1 MSPLIG
7 TAGWAIPAANRP
19 SFQEAG
25 TALQRYA
32 AVMPCVEIN
41 SSFHRPHRRT
51 TWERWADSVPDG
63 FLFAAKIPKEISH
76 VRRLMDATDALDRF
90 LEEAGGLGGKLAVI
104 LLQLPPSFIFDASL
118 VSSFLAAA
126 SSRTGA
132 RIVCEPRHTSW
143 FSPDA
148 DALLVAQRVAR
159 VAADPAKVPEA
170 ALPGAWRGITY
181 RRLHGSP
188 VMYRSAYGEERLRSY
203 AEEIAADLAAGR
215 QTWCMFDNT
224 ASSAALG
231 DALDLMRLLPP
242 LPQAAELDR

>member
-19 SFQEAG
+19 SFQEVG

-90 LEEAGGLGGKLAVI
+90 LE
-104 LLQLPPSFIFDASL
+104 
-118 VSSFLAAA
+118 
-126 SSRTGA
+126 
-132 RIVCEPRHTSW
+132 
-143 FSPDA
+143 
-148 DALLVAQRVAR
+148 
-159 VAADPAKVPEA
+159 
-170 ALPGAWRGITY
+170 
-181 RRLHGSP
+181 
-188 VMYRSAYGEERLRSY
+188 
-203 AEEIAADLAAGR
+203 
-215 QTWCMFDNT
+215 
-224 ASSAALG
+224 
-231 DALDLMRLLPP
+231 
-242 LPQAAELDR
+242 

>member
-7 TAGWAIPAANRP
+7 TAGWAIPAVDRP
-19 SFQEAG
+19 SFPEDG

-90 LEEAGGLGGKLAVI
+90 LEEAGGLGDKLAI
-104 LLQLPPSFIFDASL
+104 LLLQLPPSFAFAASL
-118 VSSFLAAA
+118 VSSFLGEA
-126 SSRTGA
+126 SARTAA
-132 RIVCEPRHTSW
+132 RIVCEPRHASW
-143 FSPDA
+143 FSSDA
-148 DALLVAQRVAR
+148 DALLAAHGVAR

-170 ALPGAWRGITY
+170 GLPGGWRGLTY

-188 VMYRSAYGEERLRSY
+188 VLYRSSYGEERLRSY
-203 AEEIAADLAAGR
+203 ASEISADLAAGLP
-215 QTWCMFDNT
+215 TWCVFDNT

-231 DALDLMRLLPP
+231 DALALMRLLASASSSP
-242 LPQAAELDR
+242 